1 MDTNGQAADAPPGGA
16 PDRRR
21 RRWLA
26 AAWVTG
32 LLLLGVAA
40 FAYDLLGSWALWSRD
55 YRTSRALAFVV
66 WFNAPWLAAGGAL
79 WALTPPPRLRRRRV
93 GFLGIGVVAV
103 LALLLT
109 VTGIGPVAG
118 LLTRLG

>member
-1 MDTNGQAADAPPGGA
+1 MGTDDAASGAPTGGA

-26 AAWVTG
+26 VAWVAG

-55 YRTSRALAFVV
+55 YRTSRALAFVL
-66 WFNAPWLAAGGAL
+66 WFNTPWLAAGGAL
-79 WALTPPPRLRRRRV
+79 WVLTPPPRLRRRRT
-93 GFLGIGVVAV
+93 GFLVVGIIAA

-109 VTGIGPVAG
+109 VTGIGPIAG
-118 LLTRLG
+118 LLTRLR